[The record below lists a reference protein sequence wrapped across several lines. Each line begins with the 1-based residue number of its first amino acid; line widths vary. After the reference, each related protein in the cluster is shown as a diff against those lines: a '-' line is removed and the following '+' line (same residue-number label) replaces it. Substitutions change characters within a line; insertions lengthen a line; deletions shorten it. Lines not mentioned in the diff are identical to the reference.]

1 MNRRIYKYP
10 LRLVAVQSIAI
21 NVGAQILSLQMQ
33 FNTPTLW
40 AIVNPEQPVEFLTVV
55 IEGTGQEHAEL
66 YSKHLGTVQMD
77 GMVWHFF
84 IRP

>member
-1 MNRRIYKYP
+1 MNRVIYKYP

-40 AIVNPEQPVEFLTVV
+40 ALVNPEQPVEFLTVV
-55 IEGTGQEHAEL
+55 IEGTGQEHAEE
-66 YSKHLGTVQMD
+66 YSRHLGTVQHE

-84 IRP
+84 TRP